1 MRADDNVHRAATAED
16 GHARLPGFRIQHAD
30 AIDEGPAIRQ
40 VAVVHPRVD
49 AVLGDGIGLPLE
61 RAAGVDHQL
70 DVHRLQD
77 ASEPG
82 RHGIAAPAFAL
93 AAGGCFQPID
103 FALQLVWVAARDHQF
118 NARRARQVPA
128 NDAAKVAV
136 AADHH
141 HPECHC
147 LLP

>member
-1 MRADDNVHRAATAED
+1 MRADDNVGTELQPLRTATLACRTFVN
-16 GHARLPGFRIQHAD
+16 GVG
-30 AIDEGPAIRQ
+30 
-40 VAVVHPRVD
+40 
-49 AVLGDGIGLPLE
+49 VLDDGIGLPLE

-82 RHGIAAPAFAL
+82 CHGIAAPAFAL
-93 AAGGCFQPID
+93 AAGGCFQPVD
-103 FALQLVWVAARDHQF
+103 FAPQLVWVAARDHQF

-128 NDAAKVAV
+128 NDAAEVAV